1 LTSLASITLQLP
13 SAGVDLLGWVGLAA
27 VVGAA
32 VYSFARRASPR
43 RQEEFLNV
51 HIIFGL
57 VALVPVLL
65 HAYGR
70 VDLND
75 PSDIVSVSALLL
87 MLALQASGV
96 VLRFMPRA
104 GGLRYRSSSI
114 HLPAALLLYLSLIHH
129 VLVKVV
135 LV

>member
-1 LTSLASITLQLP
+1 V
-13 SAGVDLLGWVGLAA
+13 GVDLLGWVGLAA
-27 VVGAA
+27 VVGTAA
-32 VYSFARRASPR
+32 YSLVRRALPNK
-43 RQEEFLNV
+43 QEELLNV

-57 VALVPVLL
+57 VALIPVIL

-70 VDLND
+70 VNLND

-87 MLALQASGV
+87 MLVLQASGV

-104 GGLRYRSSSI
+104 GGLRHRSSSI
-114 HLPAALLLYLSLIHH
+114 HPTAALLLYLSLIHH
-129 VLVKVV
+129 VLVKVF

>member
-1 LTSLASITLQLP
+1 M
-13 SAGVDLLGWVGLAA
+13 
-27 VVGAA
+27 
-32 VYSFARRASPR
+32 
-43 RQEEFLNV
+43 
-51 HIIFGL
+51 
-57 VALVPVLL
+57 PVLL
-65 HAYGR
+65 YAYGR

-104 GGLRYRSSSI
+104 GGLRYRSSFI

>member
-27 VVGAA
+27 LVGAA
-32 VYSFARRASPR
+32 TYSFVRRASPR

-75 PSDIVSVSALLL
+75 PSDIVSVSAMLL
-87 MLALQASGV
+87 MLVLQASGV

-104 GGLRYRSSSI
+104 GGLRHQSSSI
-114 HLPAALLLYLSLIHH
+114 HLPAALLLYLLLIYH